1 MGQLPLIGALAKTKG
16 GDGRLFTDGCDSFAT
31 GRRRASYLLAL
42 SAISLADDILGTLGA
57 FPALLGYVSLGSL
70 ARTGLGLD
78 GRDPDDEVRMAR
90 NR

>member
-1 MGQLPLIGALAKTKG
+1 MG
-16 GDGRLFTDGCDSFAT
+16 AT
-31 GRRRASYLLAL
+31 VLRQGRRDASYLLAL
-42 SAISLADDILGTLGA
+42 SVIGLPDYMLGTLAA

-70 ARTGLGLD
+70 ARAGLGLD